1 MTSISKNV
9 YIDKLDNIVNKCNNT
24 YHRTIKMKPINVKS
38 NTYIN
43 SNKGIN
49 EKDHKF
55 KIGDH
60 VKISKCKN
68 IFTKGY
74 VPNWSEE
81 NYATTKVKTTVP
93 WTFVISDLRA
103 EETDGKFYKQ
113 ELQKI
118 AENKSKR
125 V

>member
-43 SNKGIN
+43 SNKVIN
-49 EKDHKF
+49 DKDHKF
-55 KIGDH
+55 TIDDH
-60 VKISKCKN
+60 VRISKCEN
-68 IFTKGY
+68 IFAKGY

-81 NYATTKVKTTVP
+81 NYTTTKVKNTVP

-103 EETDGKFYKQ
+103 EEIVGKFYKQ